1 MFPECNIDLKNA
13 MKKLAFTNNR
23 HDHIASEFR
32 TGKFSV
38 LIFRSFWAQGIYKIC
53 IDRSI
58 QKKSIFAYLI
68 KAQIRN
74 ES

>member
-1 MFPECNIDLKNA
+1 MLGFVNA
-13 MKKLAFTNNR
+13 T

-32 TGKFSV
+32 AGKFSV
-38 LIFRSFWAQGIYKIC
+38 LIFRSFGAQGIYKIC

-58 QKKSIFAYLI
+58 QKKKRTFAYLI